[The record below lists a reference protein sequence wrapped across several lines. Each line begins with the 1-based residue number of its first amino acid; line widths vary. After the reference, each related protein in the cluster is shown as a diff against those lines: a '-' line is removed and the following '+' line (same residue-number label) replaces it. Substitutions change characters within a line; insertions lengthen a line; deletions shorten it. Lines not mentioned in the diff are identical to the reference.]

1 MERVTISLEEALL
14 TDFDRYIAR
23 KGYQNRSEAI
33 RDLVRDRLEAD
44 AGEDPAGYSVGCVSY
59 VYNHHQRDLAQ
70 RLTNAQHGHHD
81 FVLSALHVH
90 LDHENCLEVTLLRGP
105 TGALRAF
112 AESLITETGVRHG
125 HLHLTA
131 VDVADTRPRH
141 GARGHAAQALGGRS
155 DRVQHAAVFEILQRA
170 AGATGDAV
178 ERIVGADHRQ
188 ASRFGEHG
196 IETG

>member
-1 MERVTISLEEALL
+1 MERVTISLEEGLL
-14 TDFDRYIAR
+14 AEFDSYLGR

-33 RDLVRDRLEAD
+33 RDLVRDRLEAE

-81 FVLSALHVH
+81 VVLSSLHVH

-105 TGALRAF
+105 TGELRAF
-112 AESLITETGVRHG
+112 AESLMAETGVRHG

-131 VDVADTRPRH
+131 VEVAETRHRH
-141 GARGHAAQALGGRS
+141 AAGGHAHAH
-155 DRVQHAAVFEILQRA
+155 VQGSGTPQKHLHLKPK
-170 AGATGDAV
+170 T
-178 ERIVGADHRQ
+178 
-188 ASRFGEHG
+188 
-196 IETG
+196 

>member
-1 MERVTISLEEALL
+1 MLRPPHPAGGEGEGLLERVTISLEEELL
-14 TDFDRYIAR
+14 ADFDRYMAR

-33 RDLVRDRLEAD
+33 RDLVRDRLETER
-44 AGEDPAGYSVGCVSY
+44 GEDPAGYSVGSVSY

-105 TGALRAF
+105 TAELRRF
-112 AESLITETGVRHG
+112 AESLIAETGVRHG

-131 VDVADTRPRH
+131 VEVADTKHKHVGSRPSGTGH
-141 GARGHAAQALGGRS
+141 GHTHVHGSAGGHKHL
-155 DRVQHAAVFEILQRA
+155 HLKPK
-170 AGATGDAV
+170 T
-178 ERIVGADHRQ
+178 
-188 ASRFGEHG
+188 
-196 IETG
+196 

>member
-1 MERVTISLEEALL
+1 MERVTISLEEGLL
-14 TDFDRYIAR
+14 ADFDRYIAR

-33 RDLVRDRLEAD
+33 RDLVRDRLETD
-44 AGEDPAGYSVGCVSY
+44 VGEDPAGYSVGCVSY

-105 TGALRAF
+105 TAALKSF
-112 AESLITETGVRHG
+112 AESLIAETGVRHG

-131 VDVADTRPRH
+131 VDVAESRH
-141 GARGHAAQALGGRS
+141 RH
-155 DRVQHAAVFEILQRA
+155 
-170 AGATGDAV
+170 AGAGA
-178 ERIVGADHRQ
+178 ADH
-188 ASRFGEHG
+188 AHPHG
-196 IETG
+196 SDTAHRHLHLKPKS

>member
-1 MERVTISLEEALL
+1 LERVTISLEEGLL
-14 TDFDRYIAR
+14 AEFDRFLAR
-23 KGYQNRSEAI
+23 KGYLNRSEAI
-33 RDLVRDRLEAD
+33 RDLVRDRLEGE
-44 AGEDPAGYSVGCVSY
+44 AGEDPTGYSVGCVSY

-112 AESLITETGVRHG
+112 AESLMAETGVRHG

-131 VDVADTRPRH
+131 VEVAEARH
-141 GARGHAAQALGGRS
+141 RHVDSGHGHTH
-155 DRVQHAAVFEILQRA
+155 V
-170 AGATGDAV
+170 
-178 ERIVGADHRQ
+178 
-188 ASRFGEHG
+188 HG
-196 IETG
+196 SGTVHKHLHLKPKT

>member
-1 MERVTISLEEALL
+1 LVNREADLERVTISLEEALL
-14 TDFDRYIAR
+14 ADFDRYIAR

-33 RDLVRDRLEAD
+33 RDLVRDRLEQEHSD
-44 AGEDPAGYSVGCVSY
+44 DPSGYSVGCVSY

-105 TGALRAF
+105 TRALRAF
-112 AESLITETGVRHG
+112 AETLIAETGVRHG

-131 VDVADTRPRH
+131 VDVASTTHRH
-141 GARGHAAQALGGRS
+141 GGHGPSG
-155 DRVQHAAVFEILQRA
+155 
-170 AGATGDAV
+170 
-178 ERIVGADHRQ
+178 
-188 ASRFGEHG
+188 HG
-196 IETG
+196 HTHLHLKPKA

>member
-1 MERVTISLEEALL
+1 MERVTISLEETLL
-14 TDFDRYIAR
+14 AEFDRYIAR

-44 AGEDPAGYSVGCVSY
+44 RSEDPAGYSVGCVSY

-81 FVLSALHVH
+81 FVLSSLQVH

-105 TGALRAF
+105 TGGLRSF
-112 AESLITETGVRHG
+112 AEGLMAETGVRHG

-131 VDVADTRPRH
+131 VEIAEAKHRH
-141 GARGHAAQALGGRS
+141 GGHGHTHVQGHDAPQREAA
-155 DRVQHAAVFEILQRA
+155 
-170 AGATGDAV
+170 
-178 ERIVGADHRQ
+178 HR
-188 ASRFGEHG
+188 HLHLKPK
-196 IETG
+196 T

>member
-112 AESLITETGVRHG
+112 AESLIAETGVRHG

-131 VDVADTRPRH
+131 VDVAETRPRH
-141 GARGHAAQALGGRS
+141 GAGGHAAQAHTHTHGPRTPH
-155 DRVQHAAVFEILQRA
+155 RHQHLKPK
-170 AGATGDAV
+170 T
-178 ERIVGADHRQ
+178 
-188 ASRFGEHG
+188 
-196 IETG
+196 